1 MYILGPNTRMR
12 NPVTAMVTNTLSMIS
27 RICNIIYTY
36 KYERV
41 KWRSIGSFRKTH
53 LWLGVEEVV
62 HRDADTAQ
70 EEEVVDGESNVLR
83 LIVYRLKCEQKGC
96 ESRREDE
103 YDDDDDDDDDNDDD
117 DVDDDDDDDDE
128 YDDDISRDEERK
140 IIEREVQ
147 VMRDEHEKESE
158 QSLI

>member
-62 HRDADTAQ
+62 HGDADTAQ

-83 LIVYRLKCEQKGC
+83 LIVCRLKCEQKGC
-96 ESRREDE
+96 ESRPEDE
-103 YDDDDDDDDDNDDD
+103 YDDDDDDDDNDDD
-117 DVDDDDDDDDE
+117 DDDE
-128 YDDDISRDEERK
+128 YDDGISRDEERK